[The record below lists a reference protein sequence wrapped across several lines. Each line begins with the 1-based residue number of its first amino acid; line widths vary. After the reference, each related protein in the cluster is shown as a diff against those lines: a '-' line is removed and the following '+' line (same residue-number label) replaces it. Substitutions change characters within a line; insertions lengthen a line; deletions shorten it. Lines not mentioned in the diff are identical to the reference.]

1 MSEEAANPSGSR
13 MRHRPLRVPVD
24 EVARHSSAAQEEGA
38 QAAAPAA
45 PAAPEPVVAKP
56 SRASVVAM
64 KSVIVTGM
72 ASRKLSQP
80 PPAMPAESQDPVP
93 LVSLKQ
99 VEPEAAPAA
108 APAPAPEPAAALA
121 GDSADFDL
129 VVEAADASAASE
141 IADAAESEAA
151 AAAEAEAVAKA
162 EQPVQPRFNDEVS
175 SEITIENVADASGDD
190 DVLDM
195 DDLEEVSPTK
205 PPITKTTPAIPAA
218 PAVPSAHAAP
228 AAPAAAAAPP
238 AAPAAAAVAAPP
250 AAPAAAS
257 APLAPPGPAKR
268 KPWFD
273 DFFSDDYLRTVRAP
287 TPKEVAREC
296 DAILAMLK
304 LDPGAIILDVGC
316 GLGMHAIELTMRG
329 YIVIGLDLSLP
340 MLSRAAD
347 EAQDRGIKINFLH
360 ADMREMAFEGGFD
373 AVLCWGTTFG
383 YFDDDGNRSVVERF
397 YSALKPGGRLLIDVV
412 NRDHVIQ
419 SQPNLVWFEGDGC
432 ICMEETDFNYF
443 SSRLNVK
450 RNVILDNG
458 RQHDR
463 HYSIRLYAL
472 HELGMLLQQQGFRT
486 VEVTGRYAT
495 PGVFFGAQSP
505 RMIVLAERRVSVRD
519 TPPPSST
526 PSVPPPPPPAGNGDA
541 AKAEAAKAEAAKV
554 EAAKAEAA
562 KAEAAKPAG
571 DEGETGGS

>member
-1 MSEEAANPSGSR
+1 MSDEAANVSASR

-24 EVARHSSAAQEEGA
+24 EVARHSVSDDDAPPLASDETTAVDLE
-38 QAAAPAA
+38 AAPAEVA
-45 PAAPEPVVAKP
+45 VDAAALAKKP
-56 SRASVVAM
+56 QRSSVVAM
-64 KSVIVTGM
+64 KSVIVTS
-72 ASRKLSQP
+72 ATSRALSKP
-80 PPAMPAESQDPVP
+80 PPPPSSAGDGAEPLPLSAVKVP
-93 LVSLKQ
+93 
-99 VEPEAAPAA
+99 PAA
-108 APAPAPEPAAALA
+108 RLPADAE
-121 GDSADFDL
+121 DSGEVEL
-129 VVEAADASAASE
+129 TVEAADASASAE
-141 IADAAESEAA
+141 ISAAQEAD
-151 AAAEAEAVAKA
+151 
-162 EQPVQPRFNDEVS
+162 FDDEVS
-175 SEITIENVADASGDD
+175 AEITIEGIAEGGADD

-195 DDLEEVSPTK
+195 DDLEEVAPST
-205 PPITKTTPAIPAA
+205 PPAAAPAIPA
-218 PAVPSAHAAP
+218 PNG
-228 AAPAAAAAPP
+228 AAAAPG
-238 AAPAAAAVAAPP
+238 AASTVQTGPNAPP
-250 AAPAAAS
+250 QAPGT
-257 APLAPPGPAKR
+257 PKR

-316 GLGMHAIELTMRG
+316 GLGMHAVELTLRG

-360 ADMREMAFEGGFD
+360 ADMREMVFEGGFD

-383 YFDDDGNRSVVERF
+383 YFDDEGNRSVIERF

-432 ICMEETDFNYF
+432 ICMEETDFNYYA
-443 SSRLNVK
+443 SRLNVK

-472 HELGMLLQQQGFRT
+472 HELGQLLQTQGFRV

-505 RMIVLAERRVSVRD
+505 RMIVLAERRLSARD
-519 TPPPSST
+519 TPPPT
-526 PSVPPPPPPAGNGDA
+526 LPSVPPPPPPGAAASSTSAASAPSDGSPKTPDDTTQPTDA
-541 AKAEAAKAEAAKV
+541 SNED
-554 EAAKAEAA
+554 
-562 KAEAAKPAG
+562 PA
-571 DEGETGGS
+571 

>member
-24 EVARHSSAAQEEGA
+24 EVARHSSAAHEEA
-38 QAAAPAA
+38 PPAPA
-45 PAAPEPVVAKP
+45 PAVAVAAEPVAAKP

-80 PPAMPAESQDPVP
+80 PPAMPAESQEPVP

-99 VEPEAAPAA
+99 AEPEATAA
-108 APAPAPEPAAALA
+108 TPDPAPEPAAALA
-121 GDSADFDL
+121 GDSSDFDL

-151 AAAEAEAVAKA
+151 EAEAAAKA
-162 EQPVQPRFNDEVS
+162 EAPVQPSFDEEVS

-195 DDLEEVSPTK
+195 DDLEEVSPSK

-218 PAVPSAHAAP
+218 PAVPSAPAVP
-228 AAPAAAAAPP
+228 AAPAAAAAAPP
-238 AAPAAAAVAAPP
+238 TAPAAVASPP

-383 YFDDDGNRSVVERF
+383 YFDDDGNRSVIERF

-443 SSRLNVK
+443 ASRLNVK

-519 TPPPSST
+519 TPPPSAT
-526 PSVPPPPPPAGNGDA
+526 PSVPPPPPSAGNGD
-541 AKAEAAKAEAAKV
+541 AAKAEAAKV

-562 KAEAAKPAG
+562 KPAG
-571 DEGETGGS
+571 DDGGETSGS

>member
-1 MSEEAANPSGSR
+1 MSDEAANATGSR

-24 EVARHSSAAQEEGA
+24 EVARHSISDDDAPSVASEETTAVDLAAVPA
-38 QAAAPAA
+38 DAAVDAA
-45 PAAPEPVVAKP
+45 ELVKKPE
-56 SRASVVAM
+56 RASVVAM
-64 KSVIVTGM
+64 KSVIVTS
-72 ASRKLSQP
+72 ATSRALSKP
-80 PPAMPAESQDPVP
+80 PPPPSPSEAAEPVP
-93 LVSLKQ
+93 LSAIKT
-99 VEPEAAPAA
+99 P
-108 APAPAPEPAAALA
+108 PAPLEVVGADDS
-121 GDSADFDL
+121 GDVEL
-129 VVEAADASAASE
+129 TVEAADANTSAEISAAQ
-141 IADAAESEAA
+141 ESDFDE
-151 AAAEAEAVAKA
+151 
-162 EQPVQPRFNDEVS
+162 EVS
-175 SEITIENVADASGDD
+175 AEITIDGLPEGGADD

-195 DDLEEVSPTK
+195 DDLEEVAPSL
-205 PPITKTTPAIPAA
+205 PPAAAPAIPATNGA
-218 PAVPSAHAAP
+218 
-228 AAPAAAAAPP
+228 AAPAAATPSAAQSSPNLPP
-238 AAPAAAAVAAPP
+238 QAPGTP
-250 AAPAAAS
+250 
-257 APLAPPGPAKR
+257 KR

-316 GLGMHAIELTMRG
+316 GLGMHAVELTLRG

-360 ADMREMAFEGGFD
+360 ADMREMVFEGGFD

-383 YFDDDGNRSVVERF
+383 YFDDEGNRSVIERF

-432 ICMEETDFNYF
+432 ICMEETDFNYYA
-443 SSRLNVK
+443 SRLNVK

-472 HELGMLLQQQGFRT
+472 HELGQLLQVQGFRV

-505 RMIVLAERRVSVRD
+505 RMIVLAERRLSARD
-519 TPPPSST
+519 TPSPT
-526 PSVPPPPPPAGNGDA
+526 MPSVPPPPPPGAGASAVSVPTDSGPKPEADA
-541 AKAEAAKAEAAKV
+541 AKPSGTNGDD
-554 EAAKAEAA
+554 
-562 KAEAAKPAG
+562 PA
-571 DEGETGGS
+571 

>member
-1 MSEEAANPSGSR
+1 VDLAAVPLEADARAEATADVDAADPTAGLTEGPETEAAAQTDAHGDGDADAPKRISR
-13 MRHRPLRVPVD
+13 T
-24 EVARHSSAAQEEGA
+24 
-38 QAAAPAA
+38 
-45 PAAPEPVVAKP
+45 
-56 SRASVVAM
+56 SVVAM
-64 KSVIVTGM
+64 KSVIITG
-72 ASRKLSQP
+72 AAGRSISALPSAP
-80 PPAMPAESQDPVP
+80 PSGDP
-93 LVSLKQ
+93 Q
-99 VEPEAAPAA
+99 W
-108 APAPAPEPAAALA
+108 PAPLKTAPVDTDD
-121 GDSADFDL
+121 DSGEVEL
-129 VVEAADASAASE
+129 VVEAADADATSE
-141 IADAAESEAA
+141 I
-151 AAAEAEAVAKA
+151 AAEAEARSALLPA
-162 EQPVQPRFNDEVS
+162 EGAEFDADVS
-175 SEITIENVADASGDD
+175 TEITIENVAEDADDDAPALETPDEDEDDEDD
-190 DVLDM
+190 DVAGDDILEM
-195 DDLEEVSPTK
+195 EDLEEV
-205 PPITKTTPAIPAA
+205 PPSVPPSSA
-218 PAVPSAHAAP
+218 PAVPPTNGGAST
-228 AAPAAAAAPP
+228 
-238 AAPAAAAVAAPP
+238 VAASPP
-250 AAPAAAS
+250 STTPNS
-257 APLAPPGPAKR
+257 PPLAPGAPKR

-360 ADMREMAFEGGFD
+360 ADMREMVFEGGFD

-383 YFDDDGNRSVVERF
+383 YFDDEGNRSVVERF

-432 ICMEETDFNYF
+432 ICMEETDFNYYA
-443 SSRLNVK
+443 SRLNVK

-472 HELGMLLQQQGFRT
+472 HEMGQLLQTQGFRV

-505 RMIVLAERRVSVRD
+505 RMTVLAERRQSARD
-519 TPPPSST
+519 TPPPSL
-526 PSVPPPPPPAGNGDA
+526 PSVPPPPPPASGSNASGNGSNASNGNGNGNGKPSDRGDA
-541 AKAEAAKAEAAKV
+541 AKADSDSDAQA
-554 EAAKAEAA
+554 
-562 KAEAAKPAG
+562 P
-571 DEGETGGS
+571 D